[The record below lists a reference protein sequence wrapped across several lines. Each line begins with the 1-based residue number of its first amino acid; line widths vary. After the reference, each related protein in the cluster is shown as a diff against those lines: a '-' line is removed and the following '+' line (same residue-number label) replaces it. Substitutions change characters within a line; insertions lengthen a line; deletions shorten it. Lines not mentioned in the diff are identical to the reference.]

1 MFENLKAGDTIK
13 IGEKEFKIN
22 YYYNAT
28 ASIKNSKGEIDCFT
42 ISELEFIGAEI
53 VRKAPPKY
61 TPIRCKIMSGYY
73 YCQSAGKFNQMGW
86 LVCIE
91 STGFESAFCEWE
103 VLEIEK

>member
-1 MFENLKAGDTIK
+1 
-13 IGEKEFKIN
+13 
-22 YYYNAT
+22 
-28 ASIKNSKGEIDCFT
+28 
-42 ISELEFIGAEI
+42 
-53 VRKAPPKY
+53 
-61 TPIRCKIMSGYY
+61 MSGYY